1 MARTFL
7 EGIAMLLVQGKALGR
22 KKPLFDGFSVS
33 PPATGDLTLRSLL
46 GHIVRQE
53 VAAFK
58 NRQAERRLLH
68 VLTSKQIEEGLAKG
82 KVDSGGS
89 TLDQKVDVDAS
100 IAAAIEAFQDGLYLV
115 VLDETEIK
123 DLDAPVTLSETSR
136 LTFIR
141 LALLAGG

>member
-1 MARTFL
+1 
-7 EGIAMLLVQGKALGR
+7 MLLVQGKALGR
-22 KKPLFDGFSVS
+22 KKPLFDDFSVS

-46 GHIVRQE
+46 DHVVRQE

-68 VLTSKQIEEGLAKG
+68 ALTAKQIDEGLAKG

-89 TLDQKVDVDAS
+89 TLDQQVDVDAA

-115 VLDETEIK
+115 VLDEIELK
-123 DLDAPVTLSETSR
+123 DLDAPVTLSEASR